1 MITAKINC
9 SKIDKSALFEGK
21 NGKYCDF
28 VLFENRD
35 GTDQYG
41 NDGFVTQDIGKERRL
56 AGERGPIIGNWKNI
70 GTKGNPPTSAPS
82 VPSAGRYEN
91 AAEMGA
97 SIDDQSDIPF

>member
-1 MITAKINC
+1 MITLKINV
-9 SKIDKSALFEGK
+9 SKIDKSAIFEGK

-28 VLFENRD
+28 VLFENKD

-70 GTKGNPPTSAPS
+70 GTKGNPPTSAPTVS
-82 VPSAGRYEN
+82 NAGRYDN
-91 AAEMGA
+91 AA
-97 SIDDQSDIPF
+97 

>member
-1 MITAKINC
+1 MITLKINV
-9 SKIDKSALFEGK
+9 SKIDKSAIFEGK

-56 AGERGPIIGNWKNI
+56 AGERGPIIGNWKNV
-70 GTKGNPPTSAPS
+70 GTKGNAPAQAREEAQNIEDEHDS
-82 VPSAGRYEN
+82 
-91 AAEMGA
+91 
-97 SIDDQSDIPF
+97 IPF